1 MRRFEVGAS
10 EGEIRSL
17 AMKLFFDTNVLLDV
31 LLNRAQFVVSSKA
44 ALALCAKGQHQ
55 GCFSALSACD
65 MVYILGRCGLSGD
78 EARKAVCTLSEVVE
92 MLPIKPEL
100 VRAALVANARD
111 FEDMVQQLSAKEY
124 GADIILTRNKSDFFD
139 SEVAVMT
146 PTEFLDSNNTL

>member
-1 MRRFEVGAS
+1 
-10 EGEIRSL
+10 
-17 AMKLFFDTNVLLDV
+17 
-31 LLNRAQFVVSSKA
+31 
-44 ALALCAKGQHQ
+44 
-55 GCFSALSACD
+55 
-65 MVYILGRCGLSGD
+65 
-78 EARKAVCTLSEVVE
+78 

-111 FEDMVQQLSAKEY
+111 FEDMVQQLSAKEC